1 MRKSPWLL
9 MIATSC
15 VPLLAAPADDQAAV
29 PPELVGK
36 WVMRQGS
43 GSAYRDRQT
52 GQFSAPNTNTFAYG
66 ILADG
71 RFEHAAL
78 LTSSLYQC
86 TMQIFG
92 YETGRVQ
99 ISGDEITFVDQ
110 SATLTSTDSCRPQWN
125 YEKPGKLGRMQYRW
139 RLMRDQFGLA
149 LVLVRANGAEDVF
162 YRQ

>member
-1 MRKSPWLL
+1 MPKSFWLL
-9 MIATSC
+9 MMAASC
-15 VPLLAAPADDQAAV
+15 LPLFAAPADDQAAV

-36 WVMRQGS
+36 WVMREGS

-52 GQFSAPNTNTFAYG
+52 GQSGAPNANTFAYA
-66 ILADG
+66 IAADG

-110 SATLTSTDSCRPQWN
+110 SATLKSTDSCRPQWN
-125 YEKPGKLGRMQYRW
+125 YEKPGKLGRTQYRW

-149 LVLVRANGAEDVF
+149 LVLVRANGKEDVF